1 MTQVQDPTFWGG
13 NIAFWIQTLIFFIS
27 AVIAILTLR
36 RNEAQAKKRATVDLV
51 LSETQ
56 DMNFREIKEK
66 FGKYKK
72 DGINFTKLACEELA
86 DNPEENDVIM
96 TILNHYEFI
105 ASGIF
110 EKALDEEIY
119 KRMKR
124 GILVR
129 DWKTLEPYVM
139 ELRRKENRKAIY
151 AETQKLA
158 EKWEKEDSTSKF
170 LWRR

>member
-1 MTQVQDPTFWGG
+1 MQQPQDFTLWGG
-13 NIAFWIQTLIFFIS
+13 NIAFWIQTLVFLFS
-27 AVIAILTLR
+27 AIIAIFTLW

-56 DMNFREIKEK
+56 DMSFRDIKEK
-66 FGKYKK
+66 FGQYKK
-72 DGINFTKLACEELA
+72 EKINFTKLACDELA
-86 DNPEENDVIM
+86 DHPEENEVIM

-110 EKALDEEIY
+110 EKALDEKIY
-119 KRMKR
+119 KRMKK

-139 ELRRKENRKAIY
+139 ELRRKEGRKAIY

-158 EKWEKEDSTSKF
+158 EKWENDPK
-170 LWRR
+170 